1 MFVFSS
7 IVFLTP
13 LIWTYIQY
21 LKILQW
27 LGFNLHNPQTNKTGI
42 KKWNKIV
49 HSFEHITNPTQ
60 YPAYTTWEIKRN
72 DLFITNYISAPS
84 PDPDN
89 KDYKWTTT
97 IILGQTQLFCVPN
110 FLKPTTAE
118 LADYKFISVE
128 YIFTDEYENT
138 QIIPLKIP
146 NELYYKDNILFTKTF
161 VLWCLYNQP
170 AKYDFNGIYQLQ
182 IIDQNANLV
191 QIDHTQRIL
200 LNKSDYLI
208 VNENKYSKHP

>member
-1 MFVFSS
+1 MFAFSA
-7 IVFLTP
+7 FMFFTP

-27 LGFNLHNPQTNKTGI
+27 LGFNLHNPQTKTATGI

-49 HSFEHITNPTQ
+49 YSFEHITNPTQ

-72 DLFITNYISAPS
+72 DLFIINYISAPS
-84 PDPDN
+84 PVTAD
-89 KDYKWTTT
+89 KQWTTT
-97 IILGQTQLFCVPN
+97 TILGHNQLYCVPD
-110 FLKPTTAE
+110 FLKPEAAM
-118 LADYKFISVE
+118 LVDYKFISVE

-146 NELYYKDNILFTKTF
+146 NELYYKDNVLFTRTF
-161 VLWCLYNQP
+161 VLWCLYNQHV
-170 AKYDFNGIYQLQ
+170 KYEFNGIYQLQ

-191 QIDHTQRIL
+191 QLDHTQRIL
-200 LNKSDYLI
+200 FEKDNYKICNDDNDNTY
-208 VNENKYSKHP
+208 HP